1 MTDDSTTHSIQ
12 SDSEH
17 SSVIEWVGNDE
28 IGDITPDSNNNDDD
42 DDDKNNIHQLLL
54 MFFLLLPKK

>member
-1 MTDDSTTHSIQ
+1 MTDDSTTQSIQ

-28 IGDITPDSNNNDDD
+28 IGDITCDSNSNDDN
-42 DDDKNNIHQLLL
+42 DDDKNDHWMNDQPV
-54 MFFLLLPKK
+54 M